1 MSTKAQK
8 IKAQAVAFGLGESIH
23 VAPHLISPVELGAL
37 FDRVDEVTKQ
47 RDEVFAALL
56 GVLEEW
62 EGGYRPEDC
71 GTTMAIAREAIAA
84 VKGVQ

>member
-1 MSTKAQK
+1 MSTVFQK
-8 IKAQAVAFGLGESIH
+8 IDAQAKAHGMAEAMQVG
-23 VAPHLISPVELGAL
+23 PHLISPVELGAL

-47 RDEVFAALL
+47 RDELLAALL

-84 VKGVQ
+84 VRGTQ